1 MRGYL
6 TEVTA
11 AAILAALIR
20 RLAPKEGAGRGA
32 RLGAGLLILLAVFGP
47 LARLDTLAAAESLVR
62 RGYGDPLTTQDFSLA
77 TNELLA
83 GLISQE
89 AEAYILDKAEEWGV
103 SIQAEVETCVT
114 EAYPVPWR
122 AVIRGS
128 LTARQRSRL
137 SQYMTQELGIPEERQ
152 EWWSM

>member
-1 MRGYL
+1 MRAYL
-6 TEVTA
+6 TAVTA

-20 RLAPKEGAGRGA
+20 RIAPKEGAGRGA
-32 RLGAGLLILLAVFGP
+32 RLGAGLLVLLAVFGP
-47 LARLDTLAAAESLVR
+47 LAQLDTLSTAETLVR
-62 RGYGDPLTTQDFSLA
+62 RGYGDPLDTQDFSTGA
-77 TNELLA
+77 NDLLS

-89 AEAYILDKAEEWGV
+89 AETYILDKAEECGASV
-103 SIQAEVETCVT
+103 QVEVETRVT
-114 EAYPVPWR
+114 EVYPIPWR

-128 LTARQRSRL
+128 LTARQRNML

>member
-1 MRGYL
+1 MRAYL

-47 LARLDTLAAAESLVR
+47 LAQLDTLAAAESLVR
-62 RGYGDPLTTQDFSLA
+62 RGYGDPLTTQDFSMA

-103 SIQAEVETCVT
+103 SVQAEVETRVT

-128 LTARQRSRL
+128 LTAQQRSRL
-137 SQYMTQELGIPEERQ
+137 SWYMTQELGIPEERQ